1 MTAATPNTTS
11 SSDIPLEAE
20 PPTEEWAEP
29 TSRRSTILR
38 WIGITGLISF
48 LVLPMV
54 PLAVWSIS
62 FRWFYPD
69 IIPSEFSGRA
79 WSSVFSS
86 TNDVFGAA
94 WDTTVVALIVTVL
107 SILIGVPAGRALGL
121 YEFRGKR
128 VVELLILAPIIVPG
142 LAVALG
148 VHLLFIRYGL
158 ANTLFGVALVH
169 LIPTLPYMT
178 LVMSGV
184 FANYDADFEL
194 QARSLGAGVI
204 ATQRYVTLPAIF
216 PGLVVGALFTFLI
229 SWSQYVLTLLIG
241 GGQVV
246 TLPLLLFNFARSGE
260 NAIAGALSV
269 VFVVPGIL
277 VLMLSSRYLSGDDAA
292 VGGIGNV

>member
-1 MTAATPNTTS
+1 M
-11 SSDIPLEAE
+11 IPLV
-20 PPTEEWAEP
+20 
-29 TSRRSTILR
+29 I
-38 WIGITGLISF
+38 
-48 LVLPMV
+48 
-54 PLAVWSIS
+54 WSIS

-69 IIPSEFSGRA
+69 IIPSEFSARA
-79 WSSVFSS
+79 WSAVFSPR
-86 TNDVFGAA
+86 NDVLGAA
-94 WDTTVVALIVTVL
+94 WDTTVVAFIVTAL
-107 SILIGVPAGRALGL
+107 SVLIGVPAGRALGL

-128 VVELLILAPIIVPG
+128 IVELLVLAPIIVPG

-148 VHLLFIRYGL
+148 VHQLFIRYGL
-158 ANTLFGVALVH
+158 ANSLIGVALVH

-204 ATQRYVTLPAIF
+204 KTQRYVTLPAIF

-269 VFVVPGIL
+269 VFVIPGIL
-277 VLMLSSRYLSGDDAA
+277 ILMLSSRYLSGDDAA
-292 VGGIGNV
+292 VGGIGNI

>member
-1 MTAATPNTTS
+1 MSAVMHKSAAPRAS
-11 SSDIPLEAE
+11 L
-20 PPTEEWAEP
+20 
-29 TSRRSTILR
+29 RRWL
-38 WIGITGLISF
+38 GIAALLTF
-48 LVLPMV
+48 LVLPMM
-54 PLAVWSIS
+54 PLVIWSVA
-62 FRWFYPD
+62 FRWVYPD
-69 IIPSEFSGRA
+69 VLPSEFSGRA

-86 TNDVFGAA
+86 TNDVLGATI
-94 WDTTVVALIVTVL
+94 DTTLVALMVTVL
-107 SILIGVPAGRALGL
+107 SVLIGVPAGRALGL
-121 YEFRGKR
+121 YDFRGKR

-148 VHLLFIRYGL
+148 IHTLFIRYGL
-158 ANTLFGVALVH
+158 ANSLVGVAIVH

-184 FANYDADFEL
+184 FANYDADFEQ
-194 QARSLGAGVI
+194 QARSLGAGVF
-204 ATQRYVTLPAIF
+204 ATQRHVTLPAIF

-269 VFVVPGIL
+269 IFVVPGIL
-277 VLMLSSRYLSGDDAA
+277 VLLLSSKYLSGEDAA
-292 VGGIGNV
+292 VGGIGNL